1 MRNYNECFP
10 SKYVNARVS
19 PRSVEVKWDEETLTH
34 MADLLREELP
44 PKPVSQQVPIN
55 VPLGSDAYWALESTR
70 VILKGNVATARKHF
84 LKTLGKVEN
93 SGGWNSNDRHSGF
106 TRAVIVFMPGNLG
119 RQHSREF
126 RALFLSWVRVRQ
138 EQPKGFKTD
147 LIVVTPEE
155 NLKRLSSLG
164 CLTQLRNN
172 SSQSER
178 CVISLYTPLLS
189 RKVPEG
195 ATPDPLTEYKGY
207 IDSMLCLAEYAG
219 YEYDAVMRSDLDA
232 FLMPGFADWTPPSRG
247 TLVVGEGG
255 YGHENA
261 NAHLKHVSQV
271 LGLDVKDGLMGLGS
285 TWFGDTGLMVASARL
300 TIDVMRWMH
309 TQEFNAYEKCCSGT
323 LSWPHWHWPVLLLY
337 GGHVALNQVGS
348 STTVMVSSGTNG
360 RMDFYSTSDTNISDH
375 SVKECFISQLIIIVV
390 GFSRA
395 TNTLI

>member
-1 MRNYNECFP
+1 MN
-10 SKYVNARVS
+10 SRVS
-19 PRSVEVKWDEETLTH
+19 PRSLEVKWDEKTLEH

-44 PKPVSQQVPIN
+44 RKQMSKQIPSN

-70 VILKGNVATARKHF
+70 EILKGNVATSRKHF
-84 LKTLGKVEN
+84 LKTLEQVRN
-93 SGGWNSNDRHSGF
+93 SGGWNSNDRQPGF
-106 TRAVIVFMPGNLG
+106 TRAIIVFMPGDLG

-138 EQPKGFKTD
+138 EQPKDFKTD

-155 NLKRLSSLG
+155 NLKRLSNVG
-164 CLTQLRNN
+164 CSTEVRN
-172 SSQSER
+172 STLQSER
-178 CVISLYTPLLS
+178 CVVRLYTPLLL
-189 RKVPEG
+189 REVPDSV
-195 ATPDPLTEYKGY
+195 AADPLTEYKGY
-207 IDSMLCLAEYAG
+207 IDSMLCLAEYDG
-219 YEYDAVMRSDLDA
+219 YQYDAVMRSDLDA

-261 NAHLKHVSQV
+261 NAHLKYVSDV
-271 LGLDVKDGLMGLGS
+271 LGLDVKDGLGGLGS

-309 TQEFNAYEKCCSGT
+309 TQEFSTFEKSGKSGT

-348 STTVMVSSGTNG
+348 STTVVVSSGTNG
-360 RMDFYSTSDTNISDH
+360 RMDFYSTSDTKISDH
-375 SVKECFISQLIIIVV
+375 SVKEGFISQSVIV
-390 GFSRA
+390 FTFTIFQS
-395 TNTLI
+395 